1 VSAGA
6 APAAGSVRP
15 ARAADLPA
23 LAAIERAAGAL
34 FADAG
39 IVGAFLAETTPAERL
54 REAHADGLLWVAT
67 DPGDRPVGF
76 ALASVLDS
84 GPHLEELDVHPDFGR
99 RGLGAALVAA
109 VLDWARA
116 AGHGGLTLV
125 TFRDVPWNA
134 PFYER
139 LGFRSLAA
147 DALGAGLRERL
158 ASEAERGLPTERRVV
173 LRYSWTR
180 A

>member
-1 VSAGA
+1 MSAGA
-6 APAAGSVRP
+6 ARARDFVRP
-15 ARAADLPA
+15 ARGSDLAA

-34 FADAG
+34 FAEAG
-39 IVGAFLAETTPAERL
+39 MQGAFLAETTPAATL
-54 REAHADGLLWVAT
+54 RASLAGGLLWVAT
-67 DPGDRPVGF
+67 DADDRPVGF

-109 VLDWARA
+109 VLDWSRA
-116 AGHGGLTLV
+116 AGYGGLTLV
-125 TFRDVPWNA
+125 TFRDVPWNG

-139 LGFRSLAA
+139 LGFRPLAA
-147 DALGAGLRERL
+147 DDLGADLHEHL
-158 ASEAERGLPTERRVV
+158 ENEAARGLPSERRVV
-173 LRYSWTR
+173 LRYTGSP